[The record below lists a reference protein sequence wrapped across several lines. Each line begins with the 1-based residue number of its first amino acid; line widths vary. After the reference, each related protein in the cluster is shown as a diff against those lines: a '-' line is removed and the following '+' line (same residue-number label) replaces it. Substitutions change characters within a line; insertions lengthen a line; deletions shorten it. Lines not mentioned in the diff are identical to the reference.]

1 MIFKR
6 RNSKIEEIEELKQL
20 LSCDLTEK
28 QRFSVERELNA
39 INKGA
44 SGEDDSA
51 YYLNFYYGKS
61 KNWAIIHDLRIE
73 HEGIVAQIDHILINR
88 IFDFYILE
96 SKSYKNGIKITE
108 NGEFEAYYG
117 NKYFG
122 IPSPLEQNERHIFV
136 LNKFMHK
143 NNILPKRMGVTIR
156 PTYLNYVLISPGS
169 VIKRPNSKKF
179 NSENVIKA
187 DTLKTVIDK
196 NADKAPRSVSDIM
209 AVIKISTFSTIETI
223 AQKLASVHTPKKM
236 NWKEKF
242 RVKKTV
248 QHQEKLSF
256 STNTQENNSKF
267 YCAKCKKGISAKVA
281 KFCWNNK
288 VKFKGRAYCYNCQKL
303 Q

>member
-73 HEGIVAQIDHILINR
+73 LEGIVAQIDHILINR

-108 NGEFEAYYG
+108 NGEFEAYY
-117 NKYFG
+117 F
-122 IPSPLEQNERHIFV
+122 
-136 LNKFMHK
+136 
-143 NNILPKRMGVTIR
+143 
-156 PTYLNYVLISPGS
+156 
-169 VIKRPNSKKF
+169 
-179 NSENVIKA
+179 
-187 DTLKTVIDK
+187 
-196 NADKAPRSVSDIM
+196 
-209 AVIKISTFSTIETI
+209 
-223 AQKLASVHTPKKM
+223 
-236 NWKEKF
+236 
-242 RVKKTV
+242 
-248 QHQEKLSF
+248 
-256 STNTQENNSKF
+256 
-267 YCAKCKKGISAKVA
+267 
-281 KFCWNNK
+281 
-288 VKFKGRAYCYNCQKL
+288 
-303 Q
+303 